1 MLRQKTNALVF
12 LAFRQ
17 AWSSKAEA
25 RISALTFCKRRD
37 GRAPPLDMEA
47 ERETER
53 ESEGE
58 GEREREQEGGGR
70 EGKADAEYIVSFTL
84 H

>member
-1 MLRQKTNALVF
+1 M
-12 LAFRQ
+12 
-17 AWSSKAEA
+17 A
-25 RISALTFCKRRD
+25 RKRRD
-37 GRAPPLDMEA
+37 SRAPPLDMEA

-53 ESEGE
+53 ERGKEG
-58 GEREREQEGGGR
+58 EREQEGGGR